1 MSARRPRSSIACAL
15 AAVIAGGCATFSEDG
30 GFGEVSIALKERT
43 GAESVWVRSD
53 EDAKLVAE
61 RVRELLAAPLG
72 PEQAVAVALLN
83 SPALQ
88 AAYAEIGVSEAERVQ
103 AGRLVNPGFSFARLT
118 RGDELEIERKLVF
131 NLLDLFT
138 MPKRIEIA
146 SRRFERAKLE
156 AAAEAVRVAVETRR
170 AWFGAVAARE
180 TANYLAQAK
189 EAAEASAELA
199 ERMARAGNFSRLQRM
214 REQAFYA
221 DVTLQLARARQE
233 AVGARERLTRAMGLA
248 AAAGTFTLPERMPEL
263 PAQVREAQALEAT
276 AIRERLD
283 VRAAKHDTEALAAS
297 LGLTRATR
305 FVNVL
310 ELGVSYNTEAPQEP
324 QKGVEIELRLPIFDT
339 GEARTTR
346 AQHQYAQSVNRTAQ
360 VALNARSEVRE
371 SYAAYRAAY
380 DAARHYRDE
389 IVPLRRKISEENLLR
404 YNGMLI
410 GVFEL
415 IADARASMASVNAYI
430 QSLRDFWIA
439 ESGLQTA
446 LTGTSMG
453 GGLAMKAAAAPL
465 AAGTGGGH

>member
-1 MSARRPRSSIACAL
+1 MSAMRPRRAIVCAL
-15 AAVIAGGCATFSEDG
+15 AAVLSAGCVSFSEDG
-30 GFGEVSIALKERT
+30 GFGEVGSAVKERT

-53 EDAKLVAE
+53 EDAKLVAD

-131 NLLDLFT
+131 SLLDLFT
-138 MPKRIEIA
+138 MPQRIEIA

-156 AAAEAVRVAVETRR
+156 AAGEAVRVAVETRR
-170 AWFGAVAARE
+170 GWFDAVAARE
-180 TANYLAQAK
+180 RANYMAQAK
-189 EAAEASAELA
+189 DAAEASAELA
-199 ERMARAGNFSRLQRM
+199 ERMARAGNYSRLQRM

-233 AVGARERLTRAMGLA
+233 AVAARERLTRAMGLA
-248 AAAGTFTLPERMPEL
+248 ASAGTFTLPERMPEL

-310 ELGVSYNTEAPQEP
+310 ELGVQYNTEAPQEP
-324 QKGVEIELRLPIFDT
+324 QKGFEIELRLPIFDT
-339 GEARTTR
+339 GAARTTR
-346 AQHQYAQSVNRTAQ
+346 AEHLYSQSLSRTAQ

-371 SYAAYRAAY
+371 AYAAYRAAH

-389 IVPLRRKISEENLLR
+389 IVPLRKRISEENLLR

-453 GGLAMKAAAAPL
+453 GGFVMKAAAEPM
-465 AAGTGGGH
+465 AAGAGGGH